1 VLFSFLIGLFA
12 GLRSLT
18 APAVTGWAIH
28 LGRLRVGRPLSLL
41 GSAPAVWI
49 FTVLAL
55 LELVVDKLPNTPK
68 RTAPTGL
75 FARIVTGSLTGACV
89 AAGAAQRPLMG
100 GVSGA
105 LGAVVGCFGGYE
117 SRRRLGKALGT
128 RDVKIA
134 PFEDLVAIA
143 GSVWVLFR

>member
-1 VLFSFLIGLFA
+1 MLLSLLIGLFA

-49 FTVLAL
+49 FTVLAI
-55 LELVVDKLPNTPK
+55 LELVVDKLPNTPN

-75 FARIVTGSLTGACV
+75 IARIVMGSVTGACV
-89 AAGAAQRPLMG
+89 AAGAAQRPLIG
-100 GVSGA
+100 GVFGA

-117 SRRRLGKALGT
+117 SRRRLVTALGT

-134 PFEDLVAIA
+134 PIEDLVAIA
-143 GSVWVLFR
+143 GAVWILFR